1 MPEWIPVMKKLL
13 VCYSFLWL
21 MVINSFAQ
29 FPKTIDSLR
38 VFFKSS
44 PKDTIYVLALSEF
57 TFQSIQQG
65 KYAAAD
71 SGIIAIESL
80 SKKLNFGTGFYRAMN
95 SRGFLAYSKQK
106 YDVALDYFKTC
117 LQIIKKYKLPGKTY
131 QNGLN
136 NISIAYGALGDRE
149 NATKYAME
157 LIDFQT
163 KNNLRPFKSSPYD
176 RIASNLQHYK
186 KYDEALKYYQKA
198 LQIEKENNNKIDI
211 AIAENNI
218 GNLYELIK
226 QPDEAIKSFLRG
238 LKSAEEANYPLLQT
252 DFLTNLGRLYFARND
267 FAKAEAYLKKSEKL
281 IKELDAAASLK
292 IVYHNLGDLYAK
304 QNRNDLAE
312 KYYLLS
318 LDLAKEAK
326 DIYLLY
332 SINENLSIF
341 YADTKNYQK
350 AYEYKLAA
358 EVAKDSTFKLET
370 AKNTDELLTKYESKQ
385 KEQEIAL
392 LNEKNAKSSLQNR
405 SIIAGS
411 VLLILLAGIFTV
423 YILNRNKLRRL
434 QESEKLR
441 NRIAADLHDEI
452 GSTLSSILLISGMA
466 RNRSQ
471 ETNGDI
477 NNKMFT
483 KIYSDSQHVMESV
496 DEIIWSVN
504 PVNDSLQGILLR
516 LREYALPLAESK
528 NIDFEFKVEG
538 EIEQLAL
545 TMEVRR
551 NLYLIIK
558 EAINN
563 LVKYSDASKAGV
575 YFAKDKKEIKVV
587 IKDNGKGFDTQAETA
602 RNGIK
607 NMKLRALEIN
617 AAINIVSSLDSGSA
631 INLSFTIT

>member
-1 MPEWIPVMKKLL
+1 MKKPLVLL
-13 VCYSFLWL
+13 SFLCL
-21 MVINSFAQ
+21 IGTNSFAQ

-38 VFFKSS
+38 VFFKTS

-71 SGIIAIESL
+71 SGVVAIESL

-106 YDVALDYFKTC
+106 YDVALDYFKNS
-117 LQIIKKYKLPGKTY
+117 LQVIEKYKLPRKTY
-131 QNGLN
+131 QNALN

-157 LIDFQT
+157 LVDFQT
-163 KNNLRPFKSSPYD
+163 KYNLRPFKSSPYD

-186 KYDEALKYYQKA
+186 KYNEALKYYQKA
-198 LQIEKENNNKIDI
+198 LQIEKENNNKVDI

-218 GNLYELIK
+218 GNLYELLK

-238 LKSAEEANYPLLQT
+238 LKSAEEANYTLLQT
-252 DFLTNLGRLYFARND
+252 DFLTNLGRLYFSRND
-267 FAKAEAYLKKSEKL
+267 FVKAEAYLKKSERL
-281 IKELDAAASLK
+281 IKDLDAAASLK
-292 IVYHNLGDLYAK
+292 IVYHNLGDLYSK
-304 QNRNDLAE
+304 QNKNELAE

-318 LDLAKEAK
+318 LALAKEAK

-341 YADTKNYQK
+341 YADTKNYQR
-350 AYEYKLAA
+350 AYEFKLAA

-392 LNEKNAKSSLQNR
+392 LNEKNAKASLQNR
-405 SIIAGS
+405 SIMIGS
-411 VLLILLAGIFTV
+411 ILLILLAGIFTV
-423 YILNRNKLRRL
+423 FILNRNKLKRL

-441 NRIAADLHDEI
+441 NRIASDLHDEI

-466 RNRSQ
+466 RNQSQ
-471 ETNGDI
+471 QTSGD
-477 NNKMFT
+477 NSNKMFN
-483 KIYSDSQHVMESV
+483 KIHSDSQHVMESV
-496 DEIIWSVN
+496 DEIIWAVN
-504 PVNDSLQGILLR
+504 PVHDSLHGILLR

-528 NIDFEFKVEG
+528 NIAFEFKAE
-538 EIEQLAL
+538 EDIEQLAL

-563 LVKYSDASKAGV
+563 LLKYSEANQASV
-575 YFAKDKKEIKVV
+575 YFAKDKKELSITVQ
-587 IKDNGKGFDTQAETA
+587 DNGKGFDTHAESA
-602 RNGIK
+602 RNGIR
-607 NMKLRALEIN
+607 NMKLRAAEMN
-617 AAINIVSSLDSGSA
+617 AMIDIVSSKDAGTS
-631 INLSFTIT
+631 IKLSFSIT